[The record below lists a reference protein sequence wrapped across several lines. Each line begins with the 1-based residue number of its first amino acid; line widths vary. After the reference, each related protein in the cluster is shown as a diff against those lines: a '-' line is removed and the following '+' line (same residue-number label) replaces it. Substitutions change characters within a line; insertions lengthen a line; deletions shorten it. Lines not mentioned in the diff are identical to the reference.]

1 MIWQSVAEAFPALAE
16 IGSQQLWQGVHV
28 LAVGHGG
35 EDVLFHPVAVGQ
47 HAFLVTARTEVAG
60 LAGESQQ
67 IIVAAAVAIDAG
79 EALMQIDTWPESDG
93 VIAIGLV
100 EMMRKLARQ
109 E

>member
-1 MIWQSVAEAFPALAE
+1 MIWQSGAEAFPALAE
-16 IGSQQLWQGVHV
+16 IRAQELWQGEHV
-28 LAVGHGG
+28 LAVGHG
-35 EDVLFHPVAVGQ
+35 EDVLFHLLAVGQ